1 MAFLKFNKSE
11 LVNLEYSLKREI
23 IAANESGAYCNTS
36 IGVLT
41 FGKKKSGEFS

>member
-23 IAANESGAYCNTS
+23 IAAYESGAFFNSSFVICDS
-36 IGVLT
+36 CG
-41 FGKKKSGEFS
+41 

>member
-23 IAANESGAYCNTS
+23 IGRMRQALIATRLS
-36 IGVLT
+36 
-41 FGKKKSGEFS
+41 